1 MPSRMN
7 VFARELRSI
16 LRISANPAAA
26 TPASAAAAST
36 TLTATTTALIVP
48 RKTNVLRRAFRT
60 VFKTKLEVNSDI
72 DNAAG
77 IIYQLQCALD
87 EERAARYVAEARLE
101 GTEDALCELE
111 IEYFNEYTARYVA
124 DTNCADAESKNA
136 VLSAGIDAFKANLAE
151 LEAARA
157 QEAGIRSAAEFA
169 CNSIGTAFSKLES
182 ALEVAKAAQAELAA
196 SCAQESLG
204 RIMAEFELMTLRA
217 QVAPLQ
223 HQLAKACN
231 QANTAHNELGVLHAE
246 AKVPRHELD
255 KTSTKAKNAHNEL
268 EDLRAEVAKLR
279 CESRASITTKHNEAF
294 LMYGLAD
301 SAIYKNDYYSE
312 KAADYGLEI
321 DMMGARMDAL
331 RRKISERKAQLD
343 SADGVHSVSIAE
355 LGAECGV
362 LAMRSKMLFKLD
374 NTKPAK
380 KRRVLLNI

>member
-7 VFARELRSI
+7 GFARELRSI
-16 LRISANPAAA
+16 LRISTNPAAT
-26 TPASAAAAST
+26 TPASAGTAST
-36 TLTATTTALIVP
+36 TLTATTTALTVP
-48 RKTNVLRRAFRT
+48 RKANVLRRAFHA
-60 VFKTKLEVNSDI
+60 VFKTKLKASSDI

-101 GTEDALCELE
+101 GTEDALCELN

-124 DTNCADAESKNA
+124 DTNRADAESKNA
-136 VLSAGIDAFKANLAE
+136 ALSTGIDAFQANLAE

-157 QEAGIRSAAEFA
+157 QEAEIRSAAEFA
-169 CNSIGTAFSKLES
+169 CASIGAAFSKLES
-182 ALEVAKAAQAELAA
+182 ALEVAKVAQAELVA
-196 SCAQESLG
+196 SCAQESLA

-231 QANTAHNELGVLHAE
+231 QADTAHNELRVLHAE
-246 AKVPRHELD
+246 AKGLRHELE
-255 KTSTKAKNAHNEL
+255 KTSTKADNAHNEL
-268 EDLRAEVAKLR
+268 EGLRAEVVKLR

-321 DMMGARMDAL
+321 DIVGARMDAL
-331 RRKISERKAQLD
+331 RRKISERKVKLD
-343 SADGVHSVSIAE
+343 SADGVHSVSIGE
-355 LGAECGV
+355 LGAECGM

-374 NTKPAK
+374 NIKPAK
-380 KRRVLLNI
+380 KRRVLLNM